1 MQEVQ
6 QYIDEAV
13 LKIVSELKRQGLFK
27 NRQMNSFQKTEQ
39 LLYRRQ
45 DFIDAVESKELQIKE
60 LKEYGL
66 KQKSKSITRYGVGSG
81 EVKTEQEKLDDKIK
95 SIEDSID
102 DTKRY
107 INFIDTSLNRLKD
120 DKFFQI
126 IEMKYFKDMTHEEIG
141 FKLEVDASTVSRNKN
156 RLINKLAIYLFPDDK
171 LNEMMQ

>member
-1 MQEVQ
+1 M
-6 QYIDEAV
+6 IR
-13 LKIVSELKRQGLFK
+13 IFSTKR
-27 NRQMNSFQKTEQ
+27 RC
-39 LLYRRQ
+39 
-45 DFIDAVESKELQIKE
+45 
-60 LKEYGL
+60 L

-126 IEMKYFKDMTHEEIG
+126 IEMKYFKGI
-141 FKLEVDASTVSRNKN
+141 V
-156 RLINKLAIYLFPDDK
+156 
-171 LNEMMQ
+171 